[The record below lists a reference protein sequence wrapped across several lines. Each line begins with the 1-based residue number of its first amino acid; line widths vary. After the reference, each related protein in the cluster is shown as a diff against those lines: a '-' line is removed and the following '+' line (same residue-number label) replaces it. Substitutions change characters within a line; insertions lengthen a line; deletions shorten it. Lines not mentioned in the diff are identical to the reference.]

1 MVKEKKI
8 ETFID
13 KVFHEGHIVTLYGPP
28 GAGKSNCAGF
38 FMEMAIEQ
46 GYHVFTNIHFF
57 KFRHV
62 KKACLAGKLPTG
74 VFYKK
79 KPDEVHVAKTLSDLL
94 IGLMGNDKNIV
105 MLDEAGIFA
114 SSTAPMSKMTKQ
126 IKELAYIIRHFSA
139 SLLLI
144 TQTKGSISPDLR
156 KTLVKYEMN
165 IEKKRGKYRLLSI
178 GRAVPYVNDDGEHDV
193 RFEVIRKI
201 GRIPLTRLPWD
212 GYFIP
217 KFDFDISLDDARNRL
232 SDYSSVEVREQD
244 ENGEIIGVKII
255 RELLEQSE
263 KPKKGKNKT
272 SMDALNDQ
280 VREQFLTY
288 EDSGEYKNRSHI
300 VSKLESDFP
309 WSYNKIY
316 QLCRDLDFDGDKYK
330 GKKVKSK
337 NTKI

>member
-1 MVKEKKI
+1 
-8 ETFID
+8 
-13 KVFHEGHIVTLYGPP
+13 
-28 GAGKSNCAGF
+28 
-38 FMEMAIEQ
+38 
-46 GYHVFTNIHFF
+46 
-57 KFRHV
+57 
-62 KKACLAGKLPTG
+62 
-74 VFYKK
+74 
-79 KPDEVHVAKTLSDLL
+79 VHVAKTLSDLL